1 MIGLGIDWRQGGQVV
16 AKATGAGAE
25 PAPLLSRDR
34 VARDERGRGMEI
46 DYCELD
52 CLRPGDLAGKDGE
65 DNPIPEEYCEC
76 PASLPLPSTK
86 SSSARFRT

>member
-1 MIGLGIDWRQGGQVV
+1 MIGLGIDRRQGGWAV
-16 AKATGAGAE
+16 AKANGTDKG
-25 PAPLLSRDR
+25 PAALLSRDR
-34 VARDERGRGMEI
+34 AGRARARMEI

-52 CLRPGDLAGKDGE
+52 CLRAGALAGKDGE

-76 PASLPLPSTK
+76 PASPPLPSTK